1 MITELKI
8 NTGKITTISSL
19 DKFLKILDHKCF
31 GFLGYNSIYESE
43 VRQGD
48 GEWMKITKELRQ
60 ELINH
65 GGIISKMLDA
75 RENASQEEERKL
87 QEESDCR
94 TDRISKM
101 TKAIEIDWTN
111 ISWNNLQL
119 ALSICESLYFDEY
132 ECDFPE
138 ESDAVEK
145 LLYAVTKTSHLPA
158 MLSNRML
165 IRINQNLT
173 ENNLSMHALA
183 SSNKQIETAIRSG
196 NNTKNMAAGA
206 GLIMATQMLGEM
218 RKSDD

>member
-1 MITELKI
+1 
-8 NTGKITTISSL
+8 
-19 DKFLKILDHKCF
+19 
-31 GFLGYNSIYESE
+31 LGYNSIYESE